1 VAELPSVASAL
12 PDGITRERSS
22 NRHHPDAAAWVR
34 RAILVVPAVLVILGL
49 ANTFG
54 QRPTESGASS
64 AAADL
69 RVEAPSAL
77 RGGLMF
83 QVRVQVLAHRRLSH
97 PVLIFSHPWF
107 ESMTENSINPQPSAG
122 SSVDDRPAF
131 EFSPIAAGHRA
142 TYWFQFQ
149 VNPTNVG
156 WRRPETVTRA
166 DGHTTL
172 ATVRRTLTIYP

>member
-1 VAELPSVASAL
+1 MPTKL
-12 PDGITRERSS
+12 PDGLRRERSS
-22 NRHHPDAAAWVR
+22 DRRHPDAATWVR
-34 RAILVVPAVLVILGL
+34 RAILVVPAALVVLGL
-49 ANTFG
+49 ANVFG
-54 QRPTESGASS
+54 QRATDSEAS
-64 AAADL
+64 APAADL
-69 RVEAPSAL
+69 RVSAPSDL

-83 QVRVQVLAHRRLSH
+83 QVRIEVLAHRRISH
-97 PVLIFSHPWF
+97 PTLIFSHAWY
-107 ESMTENSINPQPSAG
+107 ESMTQNSVNPQPAVG
-122 SSVDDRPAF
+122 SSVGDRPAF

-156 WRRPETVTRA
+156 WSRNETLTLA